1 VDDLPS
7 FKCFTTGNW
16 WFWFGYDIMVGVGY
30 FHCIV
35 LNGIVELY
43 SYGNQ
48 FEDRGMSM
56 TRLPLTIWA
65 FFVTAIIGVVSSCI
79 VICCAVIDF

>member
-1 VDDLPS
+1 
-7 FKCFTTGNW
+7 
-16 WFWFGYDIMVGVGY
+16 MVGSMAI
-30 FHCIV
+30 FCIV

-56 TRLPLTIWA
+56 PLTIWA
-65 FFVTAIIGVVSSCI
+65 FFVTAIIGGFFPVLLSAALLLI
-79 VICCAVIDF
+79 F

>member
-1 VDDLPS
+1 
-7 FKCFTTGNW
+7 
-16 WFWFGYDIMVGVGY
+16 MVGVNGY

-35 LNGIVELY
+35 LNGIVEI
-43 SYGNQ
+43 SYRNQ

-65 FFVTAIIGVVSSCI
+65 FFVTAIIGVVSFPVLLLRCY
-79 VICCAVIDF
+79 